1 MKLLIQ
7 ERYEQNFK
15 QAFLTFIGSMLVG
28 LIIIGFIFLSNG
40 VNPFHAMAKIF
51 LGSFGSAFGFKST
64 IAKAIPLILISTGL
78 IVVFQGK
85 YWNIG
90 AEGQLLMGA
99 VGATWAALNL
109 SFLPGPM
116 LLLIMFGIG
125 FICGGIWALLAALF
139 KIRFGMNEVISTLM
153 LNYIAAELVKFLVI
167 GPWKGKTQFGFPYTD
182 DFPKKVQLALLKGTR
197 IHIVTL
203 VIAVIAAILI
213 YILMK
218 KTRFGYEVRV
228 IGENKEAAKY
238 AGIHFVKT
246 TIYMMLISG
255 GLAGLAGVGEVA
267 GVHHHLTY
275 PDTISSGYGFTAII
289 VAWLA
294 KLHPLYAILASI
306 FFAGIVVGGDA
317 IQISFGLPAATV
329 QVFNGILLIALIGGE
344 FFLKNKVSLVKG
356 GKA

>member
-1 MKLLIQ
+1 MKIHVQ
-7 ERYEQNFK
+7 DRYEQSFK
-15 QAFLTFIGSMLVG
+15 HSLYTILGSLIIGLVLIG
-28 LIIIGFIFLSNG
+28 LIFLLNK
-40 VNPFHAMAKIF
+40 VNPFQALGKIF
-51 LGSFGSAFGFKST
+51 LGSFGSAFGWKST
-64 IAKAIPLILISTGL
+64 IAKAIPLILVSTGL
-78 IVVFQGK
+78 TVVFQGK

-90 AEGQLLMGA
+90 AEGQILIGA

-109 SFLPGPM
+109 SFLPGP
-116 LLLIMFGIG
+116 LLVLLMFVLG
-125 FICGGIWALLAALF
+125 FIGGSLWALLAAWF

-153 LNYIAAELVKFLVI
+153 LNYIAAELVQYLVV
-167 GPWKGKTQFGFPYTD
+167 GPWKGETQYGFPYTD
-182 DFPKKVQLALLKGTR
+182 DFPEHAQLALMRGTR
-197 IHIVTL
+197 IHVLTL
-203 VIAVIAAILI
+203 VIAVILSILI

-238 AGIHFVKT
+238 AGIRFIKT
-246 TIYMMLISG
+246 SIIMMLLSG

-275 PDTISSGYGFTAII
+275 PGTISSGYGFTAII

-306 FFAGIVVGGDA
+306 FFAGIIVGGDA

-329 QVFNGILLIALIGGE
+329 QVFNGILLVCLIGGD
-344 FFLKNKVSLVKG
+344 FFLKNKVSIIRG
-356 GKA
+356 GAN